1 MSEPGKYVY
10 CIVRCT
16 EDRSFDDVSPIGGGT
31 SEVHTVRCGDL
42 AAVVSDCALS
52 QYESTRV
59 NMLAH
64 EKVQERVMQEF
75 FLLPVRFGTVANSGS
90 SVDAITSLLRDRQQ
104 EFHGL
109 LADIAGKSEL
119 GLKALWK
126 DEKIAFQEMLSERQD
141 IKRLRDSIAGRP
153 PAATHFERIQ
163 LGEMVKE
170 ALDQKRAAEA
180 ESIMA
185 RLRPI
190 SVATVENKILMDRM
204 IANAAFL
211 VETKREKEFDSAVS
225 RLDADMGAKVQ
236 FKYVGPVP
244 PYNFVN
250 IIVNWNKEEGA

>member
-10 CIVRCT
+10 CIVRCP
-16 EDRSFDDVSPIGGGT
+16 EERSFDSVSPIGGGPGK
-31 SEVHTVRCGDL
+31 VHTVRCGDL

-52 QYESTRV
+52 QYESTRI

-64 EKVQERVMQEF
+64 ERVQETVMLELA
-75 FLLPVRFGTVANSGS
+75 LLPVRFGTVANSGS
-90 SVDAITSLLRDRQQ
+90 PVDAITRLLRDRQQ

-109 LADIAGKSEL
+109 LADIAGKAEL

-126 DEKIAFQEMLSERQD
+126 DDKIAFQDVLSERPD
-141 IKRLRDSIAGRP
+141 IKRLRDSIASLP
-153 PAATHFERIQ
+153 PAATRYERIH

-170 ALDQKRAAEA
+170 ALDQKRAAVA
-180 ESIMA
+180 EKILA
-185 RLRPI
+185 GLRPI
-190 SVATVENKILMDRM
+190 AVATVENKVMMDRM

-211 VETKREKEFDSAVS
+211 VEAAREKEFDSAVS

-236 FKYVGPVP
+236 FRYIGPVP

-250 IIVNWNKEEGA
+250 IIVNWNREEGA